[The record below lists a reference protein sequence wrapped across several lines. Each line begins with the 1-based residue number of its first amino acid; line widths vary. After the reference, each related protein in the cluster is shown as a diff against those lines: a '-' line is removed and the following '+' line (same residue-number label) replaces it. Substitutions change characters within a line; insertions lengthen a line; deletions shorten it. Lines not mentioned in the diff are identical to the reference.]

1 MALSADTPRVYEL
14 GDINSLPVKAS
25 WKVFEGAAVGI
36 DAASGYARGLCA
48 GDAFKGFAERT
59 ADNSAGS
66 NGDVRV
72 RVLTKG
78 IVKLAIANA
87 AITDVDKPV
96 YASDDGTFT
105 LTASTNSYVGKIVRW
120 EATGVVLVAFDASQ
134 RMERWVVG
142 ATLTALTDNSGGTA
156 NTTLEDCNDA
166 VTGVDGTGSNAASKD
181 DVDARLVSIANNFAD
196 LAAKVNEIIA
206 VLK

>member
-25 WKVFEGAAVGI
+25 TKVYEGAAVGI
-36 DAASGYARGLCA
+36 DAASGYARGLNA

-78 IVKLAIANA
+78 IAKLAITNA

-120 EATGVVLVAFDASQ
+120 QATGVVLVAFDASQ
-134 RMERWVVG
+134 RGIIAPLTDSTTGTADGTLSDVG
-142 ATLTALTDNSGGTA
+142 AAFNQATLN
-156 NTTLEDCNDA
+156 
-166 VTGVDGTGSNAASKD
+166 
-181 DVDARLVSIANNFAD
+181 NNFAE
-196 LAAKVNEIIA
+196 LAAKVNA
-206 VLK
+206 LAAMLK

>member
-25 WKVFEGAAVGI
+25 TKIYEGAAVGI
-36 DAASGYARGLCA
+36 DAASGYARGLNA

-78 IVKLAIANA
+78 IAKLAIANA
-87 AITDVDKPV
+87 AITDVDKTV

-105 LTASTNSYVGKIVRW
+105 LTASTNSYVGKVVRW
-120 EATGVVLVAFDASQ
+120 ESTGVVLVAFDASQ
-134 RMERWVVG
+134 RG
-142 ATLTALTDNSGGTA
+142 IIAPLTDNTAGTA
-156 NTTLEDCNDA
+156 NGTLEAMADLATSGGNTYSDA
-166 VTGVDGTGSNAASKD
+166 DVNAVLAKI
-181 DVDARLVSIANNFAD
+181 RNNFAD
-196 LAAKVNEIIA
+196 LAAKVNA
-206 VLK
+206 LVGMLK